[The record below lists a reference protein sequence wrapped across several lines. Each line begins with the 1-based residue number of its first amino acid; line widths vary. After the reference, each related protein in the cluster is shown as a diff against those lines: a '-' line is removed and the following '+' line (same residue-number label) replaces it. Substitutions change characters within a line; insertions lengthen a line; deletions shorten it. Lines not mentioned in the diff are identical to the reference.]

1 MRFKQEIKDCLYGGH
16 IGIETDKIDFELLKV
31 MLADDHKK
39 IAEGKPVTEL
49 AWPFGAI
56 TALTAVNDNG
66 EVFADKQIDIRYEQV
81 KFKDAIIDEEDAQP
95 IDADV
100 NEVAEMPDLSIVDVI
115 PSKVEGNAEQFK
127 LAVKSYLKRYDGIV
141 VTADNYKE
149 LSDTVSKLKKEMNDV
164 NEKKKKVKKKA
175 MEGYTLFENE
185 MKEVLKMFESS
196 IKVLSDDIKQFTD
209 KEVAENEMVVR
220 KLCNKALNDYV
231 HRDDFDGYCAT
242 KVFSIDPRWSSL
254 KKFINNKKPTKA
266 LVDAIKQECERTKET
281 YKSYLQRCESLDIY
295 LEARC
300 KETDV
305 DQEMID
311 VSIYKD
317 KLRNGSFEDIKP
329 LLERRFREIINR
341 RDEQEHQKEE
351 EAKKEEVK
359 QQEKTVNASPEE
371 NEPLKML
378 VGKIV
383 GTNAALNELKTSL
396 DYLKAKYDGC
406 FDYDL
411 RFPRKKKEGK

>member
-1 MRFKQEIKDCLYGGH
+1 MRFKQEIKDRLYGGH
-16 IGIETDKIDFELLKV
+16 IGIETDKIDFEILKV
-31 MLADDHKK
+31 MLADDNKK
-39 IAEGKPVTEL
+39 IADGKPVTEL

-81 KFKDAIIDEEDAQP
+81 KFKDAIIEEDAQP

-100 NEVAEMPDLSIVDVI
+100 NEVAEMPSLSVVKVI
-115 PSKVEGNAEQFK
+115 PAQIEGCNVKHFK
-127 LAVKSYLKRYDGIV
+127 EAVKSYLKRYDGIV

-149 LSDTVSKLKKEMNDV
+149 LSDVVSKLKKEKDNV
-164 NEKKKKVKKKA
+164 NESKKAVKKEA
-175 MEGYTLFENE
+175 MKVYTDFEND

-209 KEVAENEMVVR
+209 KEVEENKKVVEA
-220 KLCNKALNDYV
+220 LCKKALHDYV
-231 HRDDFDGYCAT
+231 ERNDFNEYFAANFFNT
-242 KVFSIDPRWSSL
+242 DPRWSTL
-254 KKFINNKKPTKA
+254 KKFINNHKPTKA
-266 LVDAIKQECERTKET
+266 LVDAIKNECERTKET
-281 YKSYLQRCESLDIY
+281 YKSYMQRCESLDIY

-311 VSIYKD
+311 VSVYKD
-317 KLRNGSFEDIKP
+317 KLRDGSFEDIKP

-341 RDEQEHQKEE
+341 REEQEHQKE

-359 QQEKTVNASPEE
+359 QQEKPVNASPEE

-383 GTNAALNELKTSL
+383 GTNSALNELKTSL

-411 RFPRKKKEGK
+411 RFPRKKEGK

>member
-1 MRFKQEIKDCLYGGH
+1 MRFKQEIKDRLYGGH
-16 IGIETDKIDFELLKV
+16 IGIETDKIDFEILKV
-31 MLADDHKK
+31 MLADDNKK
-39 IAEGKPVTEL
+39 IAGGKPVTEL

-81 KFKDAIIDEEDAQP
+81 KFRDAIIEEDAQP

-127 LAVKSYLKRYDGIV
+127 LAIKSYLKRYDDIV

-149 LSDTVSKLKKEMNDV
+149 MSDTVSKLKKEMNDV

-209 KEVAENEMVVR
+209 KEVEENKRVVET
-220 KLCNKALNDYV
+220 LCKKALHDYV
-231 HRDDFDGYCAT
+231 ERNDFNEFFAANFFNT
-242 KVFSIDPRWSSL
+242 DPRWSTL
-254 KKFINNKKPTKA
+254 KKFINNHKPTKT
-266 LVDAIKQECERTKET
+266 LVDEIRQECERVKKE
-281 YKSYLQRCESLDIY
+281 YEIYQQKIEGLCIY
-295 LEARC
+295 LEAKC
-300 KETDV
+300 KETDI
-305 DQEMID
+305 DQQMFDLTLYKKMLIQESLESLTKDID
-311 VSIYKD
+311 CRINGI
-317 KLRNGSFEDIKP
+317 LRN
-329 LLERRFREIINR
+329 REL
-341 RDEQEHQKEE
+341 QKQKEE
-351 EAKKEEVK
+351 EAKKKEEVK
-359 QQEKTVNASPEE
+359 QQEKPVNASPEE

-383 GTNAALNELKTSL
+383 GTKAALNELKTSL

-411 RFPRKKKEGK
+411 RFPRKKKESK

>member
-1 MRFKQEIKDCLYGGH
+1 MRFKQEIKDRLYGGH

-39 IAEGKPVTEL
+39 IADGKPVTEL

-81 KFKDAIIDEEDAQP
+81 KFKDAIIDEDTQP

-209 KEVAENEMVVR
+209 KEVAENEMIVR

-231 HRDDFDGYCAT
+231 HRNDFDGYCAT

-281 YKSYLQRCESLDIY
+281 YKSYMQRCESLEIY

-305 DQEMID
+305 DQEMIE
-311 VSIYKD
+311 VSVYKD
-317 KLRNGSFEDIKP
+317 KLRDGSFEDIKP

-351 EAKKEEVK
+351 EAKKKEVK
-359 QQEKTVNASPEE
+359 HQDNPVNISSEEK
-371 NEPLKML
+371 EPLKML

-411 RFPRKKKEGK
+411 RFPRKKEGK

>member
-1 MRFKQEIKDCLYGGH
+1 MRFKQEIKDRLYGGH
-16 IGIETDKIDFELLKV
+16 IGIETDKIDFEILKV

-81 KFKDAIIDEEDAQP
+81 KFKDAIIEEDMQP
-95 IDADV
+95 IDTDV

-149 LSDTVSKLKKEMNDV
+149 LSGTVSKLKKEMNDV

-196 IKVLSDDIKQFTD
+196 IKALSDDIKQFTD
-209 KEVAENEMVVR
+209 KEVEENKRVVET
-220 KLCNKALNDYV
+220 LCKKALHDYV
-231 HRDDFDGYCAT
+231 ERNDFNEYFAANFFNT
-242 KVFSIDPRWSSL
+242 DPRWSTL
-254 KKFINNKKPTKA
+254 KKFINNHKPTKT
-266 LVDAIKQECERTKET
+266 LVDEIRQECERVKKE
-281 YKSYLQRCESLDIY
+281 YEIYQQKIEGLCIY
-295 LEARC
+295 LEAKC
-300 KETDV
+300 KETDI
-305 DQEMID
+305 DQQMFDLTLYKKMLIQESLESLTKDID
-311 VSIYKD
+311 CRINGI
-317 KLRNGSFEDIKP
+317 LRN
-329 LLERRFREIINR
+329 REL
-341 RDEQEHQKEE
+341 QKQKEE
-351 EAKKEEVK
+351 EAKKKEVK
-359 QQEKTVNASPEE
+359 QQEPVNASPEE

-383 GTNAALNELKTSL
+383 GTNSALNELKTSL

-411 RFPRKKKEGK
+411 RFPRKKVNKNDS

>member
-1 MRFKQEIKDCLYGGH
+1 MRFKKEIKDRLYGGYL
-16 IGIETDKIDFELLKV
+16 GVVTDKIDFEIIKV
-31 MLADDHKK
+31 MLADDKK
-39 IAEGKPVTEL
+39 KVEGLE
-49 AWPFGAI
+49 WPFGAVSAVI
-56 TALTAVNDNG
+56 AVALDGSVVALKEEHAENYELVKYQDAV
-66 EVFADKQIDIRYEQV
+66 
-81 KFKDAIIDEEDAQP
+81 EEDTQP

-100 NEVAEMPDLSIVDVI
+100 NEVAEMPSLSVVKVI
-115 PSKVEGNAEQFK
+115 PAQIEGCNVKHFK
-127 LAVKSYLKRYDGIV
+127 EAVKSYLKRYDGIV

-149 LSDTVSKLKKEMNDV
+149 LSDVVSKLKKEKDNV
-164 NEKKKKVKKKA
+164 NESKKAVKKEA
-175 MEGYTLFENE
+175 MKVYTDFEND
-185 MKEVLKMFESS
+185 MKDVLKMFDASISS
-196 IKVLSDDIKQFTD
+196 LSSDIKEFTD

-220 KLCNKALNDYV
+220 KLINKALNDYV

-266 LVDAIKQECERTKET
+266 LVDAIKNECERTKEI

-311 VSIYKD
+311 VSVYKD
-317 KLRNGSFEDIKP
+317 KLRDGSFEDIKP

-351 EAKKEEVK
+351 EAKKKEVK
-359 QQEKTVNASPEE
+359 QQEPVNASPEE

-383 GTNAALNELKTSL
+383 GTNSALNELKTSL

>member
-1 MRFKQEIKDCLYGGH
+1 MRFKQEIKDRLYGGYL
-16 IGIETDKIDFELLKV
+16 GVVTDKIDFEIIKV
-31 MLADDHKK
+31 MLADDKK
-39 IAEGKPVTEL
+39 KVEGLE
-49 AWPFGAI
+49 WPFGAVSAVI
-56 TALTAVNDNG
+56 AVAPNGSVVALKEELAESYELVKYQDAV
-66 EVFADKQIDIRYEQV
+66 
-81 KFKDAIIDEEDAQP
+81 EEDMQP

-127 LAVKSYLKRYDGIV
+127 LAIKSYLKRYDDIV
-141 VTADNYKE
+141 VTADNCKE
-149 LSDTVSKLKKEMNDV
+149 MSDTVSKLKKEMNDV

-196 IKVLSDDIKQFTD
+196 IKALSDDIKQFTD
-209 KEVAENEMVVR
+209 KEVEENKRVVET
-220 KLCNKALNDYV
+220 LCKKALHDYV
-231 HRDDFDGYCAT
+231 ERNDFNEFFAANFFNT
-242 KVFSIDPRWSSL
+242 DPRWSTL
-254 KKFINNKKPTKA
+254 KKFINNHKPTKA
-266 LVDAIKQECERTKET
+266 LVDEIRQECERTKEA

-311 VSIYKD
+311 VSVYKD
-317 KLRNGSFEDIKP
+317 KLRDGSFEDIKP

-341 RDEQEHQKEE
+341 RDEQEHQKKE

-359 QQEKTVNASPEE
+359 QQEPVNVSSEE
-371 NEPLKML
+371 KEPLKML

-383 GTNAALNELKTSL
+383 GTNSALNELKTSL

>member
-1 MRFKQEIKDCLYGGH
+1 MRFKQEIKDRLYGGYL
-16 IGIETDKIDFELLKV
+16 GVVTDKIDFEIIKV
-31 MLADDHKK
+31 MLADDKK
-39 IAEGKPVTEL
+39 KVEGLE
-49 AWPFGAI
+49 WPFGAVSAVI
-56 TALTAVNDNG
+56 AVAPNGSVVALKEELAESYELVKYQDAV
-66 EVFADKQIDIRYEQV
+66 
-81 KFKDAIIDEEDAQP
+81 EEDMQP

-100 NEVAEMPDLSIVDVI
+100 NEVAEMPSLSVVKVI
-115 PSKVEGNAEQFK
+115 PAQIEGCNVKHFK
-127 LAVKSYLKRYDGIV
+127 EAVKSYLKRYDGIV

-149 LSDTVSKLKKEMNDV
+149 LSDVVSKLKKEKDNV
-164 NEKKKKVKKKA
+164 NESKKAVKKEA
-175 MEGYTLFENE
+175 MKVYTDFEND
-185 MKEVLKMFESS
+185 MKEVLKMFDASISS
-196 IKVLSDDIKQFTD
+196 LSSDIKEFTD
-209 KEVAENEMVVR
+209 KEVAENEMAVR

-242 KVFSIDPRWSSL
+242 KVFSIDPRWYSL

-266 LVDAIKQECERTKET
+266 LVDAIKNECERTKET
-281 YKSYLQRCESLDIY
+281 YKSYMQRCESLDIY

-311 VSIYKD
+311 VSVYKD
-317 KLRNGSFEDIKP
+317 KLRDGSFEDIKP

-341 RDEQEHQKEE
+341 REEQEHQKE

-359 QQEKTVNASPEE
+359 QQEKPVNASPEE

-383 GTNAALNELKTSL
+383 GTNSALNELKTSL

>member
-1 MRFKQEIKDCLYGGH
+1 MRFKQEIKDRLYGGH

-231 HRDDFDGYCAT
+231 SRNDFDGYCAT

-266 LVDAIKQECERTKET
+266 LVDAIKQECERTRET

-311 VSIYKD
+311 VSVYKD
-317 KLRNGSFEDIKP
+317 KLRDGSFEDIKP
-329 LLERRFREIINR
+329 LLKRRFREIINR

-359 QQEKTVNASPEE
+359 QQEPVNASPEE

-411 RFPRKKKEGK
+411 RFPRKKEGK

>member
-1 MRFKQEIKDCLYGGH
+1 MRFKQEIKDRLYGGH
-16 IGIETDKIDFELLKV
+16 IGIETDKIDFEILKV

-81 KFKDAIIDEEDAQP
+81 KFKDAIIDEDTQP

-100 NEVAEMPDLSIVDVI
+100 NEVAEMPSLSVVKVI
-115 PSKVEGNAEQFK
+115 PAQIEGCNVKHFK
-127 LAVKSYLKRYDGIV
+127 EAVKSYLKRYDGIV

-149 LSDTVSKLKKEMNDV
+149 LSDVVSKLKKEKDNV
-164 NEKKKKVKKKA
+164 NESKKAVKKEA
-175 MEGYTLFENE
+175 MKVYTDFEND
-185 MKEVLKMFESS
+185 MKEVLKMFDAAISS
-196 IKVLSDDIKQFTD
+196 LSSDIKEFTD
-209 KEVAENEMVVR
+209 KEVEENKKVVEA
-220 KLCNKALNDYV
+220 LCKKALHDCVERNDFNEY
-231 HRDDFDGYCAT
+231 FAANFFNT
-242 KVFSIDPRWSSL
+242 DPRWSSL

-266 LVDAIKQECERTKET
+266 LVDAIKNECERTKET
-281 YKSYLQRCESLDIY
+281 YKSYMQRCESLDIY

-305 DQEMID
+305 DQQMID
-311 VSIYKD
+311 VSVYKD
-317 KLRNGSFEDIKP
+317 KLRDGSFEDIKP

-341 RDEQEHQKEE
+341 REEQEHQKE

-359 QQEKTVNASPEE
+359 QQEKPVNASPEE

-383 GTNAALNELKTSL
+383 GTNSALNELKTSL

>member
-1 MRFKQEIKDCLYGGH
+1 MRFKQEIKDRLYGGYL
-16 IGIETDKIDFELLKV
+16 GVVTDKIDFEIIKV
-31 MLADDHKK
+31 MLADDKK
-39 IAEGKPVTEL
+39 KVEGLE
-49 AWPFGAI
+49 WPFGAVSAVI
-56 TALTAVNDNG
+56 AVAPDGAVVALKEEHAESYELVTYQDAV
-66 EVFADKQIDIRYEQV
+66 
-81 KFKDAIIDEEDAQP
+81 EEDMQP
-95 IDADV
+95 IDTDV

-115 PSKVEGNAEQFK
+115 PSKVEGNAGQFK

-209 KEVAENEMVVR
+209 KEVEENKKVVEA
-220 KLCNKALNDYV
+220 LCKKALHDYV
-231 HRDDFDGYCAT
+231 ERNDFNEYFAT
-242 KVFSIDPRWSSL
+242 NFFNTDPRWSTL
-254 KKFINNKKPTKA
+254 KKFINNHKPTKA
-266 LVDAIKQECERTKET
+266 LVEEIKQECERVKKE
-281 YKSYLQRCESLDIY
+281 YEIYQQKIEGLCIY
-295 LEARC
+295 LEAKC
-300 KETDV
+300 KETDI
-305 DQEMID
+305 DQQMFDLTLYKKMLIQESLESLTKDID
-311 VSIYKD
+311 CRINGI
-317 KLRNGSFEDIKP
+317 LRN
-329 LLERRFREIINR
+329 RELQR
-341 RDEQEHQKEE
+341 Q
-351 EAKKEEVK
+351 KEEVK
-359 QQEKTVNASPEE
+359 QQEKPVNASPEE
-371 NEPLKML
+371 TEPLKML

>member
-1 MRFKQEIKDCLYGGH
+1 MRFKQEIKDRLYGGH

-39 IAEGKPVTEL
+39 IAGGKPVTEL

-100 NEVAEMPDLSIVDVI
+100 NEVAEMPSLSVVKVI
-115 PSKVEGNAEQFK
+115 PAQIEGCNVKHFK
-127 LAVKSYLKRYDGIV
+127 EAVKSYLKRYDGIV

-149 LSDTVSKLKKEMNDV
+149 LSDVVSKLKKEKDNV
-164 NEKKKKVKKKA
+164 NESKKAVKKEA
-175 MEGYTLFENE
+175 MKVYTDFEND
-185 MKEVLKMFESS
+185 MKEVLKMFDASISS
-196 IKVLSDDIKQFTD
+196 LSSDIKEFTD
-209 KEVAENEMVVR
+209 KEVEENKRVVEA
-220 KLCNKALNDYV
+220 LCKKALHDYV
-231 HRDDFDGYCAT
+231 ERNDFNEYFAT
-242 KVFSIDPRWSSL
+242 NFFNTDPRWSTL
-254 KKFINNKKPTKA
+254 KKFINNHKPTKA
-266 LVDAIKQECERTKET
+266 LVEEIRQECEKVKKE
-281 YKSYLQRCESLDIY
+281 YEIYQQKIEGLCIY
-295 LEARC
+295 LEAKC
-300 KETDV
+300 KESDI
-305 DQEMID
+305 DQQMFDLTLYKKMLIQESLESLTKDID
-311 VSIYKD
+311 CRINGI
-317 KLRNGSFEDIKP
+317 LRN
-329 LLERRFREIINR
+329 REL
-341 RDEQEHQKEE
+341 QKQKEE
-351 EAKKEEVK
+351 EAKKKEVK
-359 QQEKTVNASPEE
+359 QQEPVNASPEE
-371 NEPLKML
+371 TEHLKML

-383 GTNAALNELKTSL
+383 GTNSALNELKTSL

>member
-1 MRFKQEIKDCLYGGH
+1 MKFKQEIKDRLYGGH
-16 IGIETDKIDFELLKV
+16 IGIETDKIDFEILKV
-31 MLADDHKK
+31 MLADDNKK
-39 IAEGKPVTEL
+39 IADGKPVTEL

-95 IDADV
+95 IDTDV

-196 IKVLSDDIKQFTD
+196 IKALSDDIKQFTD
-209 KEVAENEMVVR
+209 KEVEENKRVVET
-220 KLCNKALNDYV
+220 LCKKALHDYV
-231 HRDDFDGYCAT
+231 ERNDFNEYFAANFFNT
-242 KVFSIDPRWSSL
+242 DPRWSTL
-254 KKFINNKKPTKA
+254 KKFINNHKPTKT
-266 LVDAIKQECERTKET
+266 LVDEIRQECERVKKE
-281 YKSYLQRCESLDIY
+281 YEIYQQKIEGLCIY
-295 LEARC
+295 LEAKC
-300 KETDV
+300 KETDI
-305 DQEMID
+305 DQQMFDLTLYKKMLIQESLESLTKDID
-311 VSIYKD
+311 CRINGI
-317 KLRNGSFEDIKP
+317 LRN
-329 LLERRFREIINR
+329 REL
-341 RDEQEHQKEE
+341 QKQKEE
-351 EAKKEEVK
+351 EAKKKEVK
-359 QQEKTVNASPEE
+359 QQEPVNASPEE
-371 NEPLKML
+371 KEPLKML

-383 GTNAALNELKTSL
+383 GTNTALNELKTSL

>member
-1 MRFKQEIKDCLYGGH
+1 MRFKQEIKDRLYGGH

-81 KFKDAIIDEEDAQP
+81 KFKDAIIEEDTQP

-196 IKVLSDDIKQFTD
+196 IKVLSDDIKQFID
-209 KEVAENEMVVR
+209 KEVEENKKVVEA
-220 KLCNKALNDYV
+220 LCKKAIHDYV
-231 HRDDFDGYCAT
+231 ERNDFNEYFAANFFNTD
-242 KVFSIDPRWSSL
+242 SRWSTL
-254 KKFINNKKPTKA
+254 KKFINNHKPTKA
-266 LVDAIKQECERTKET
+266 LVEEIRQECEKVKKE
-281 YKSYLQRCESLDIY
+281 YEIYQQKIEGLCIY
-295 LEARC
+295 LEAKC
-300 KETDV
+300 KESNI
-305 DQEMID
+305 DQQMFDLTLYKKMLVQESLESLTKDID
-311 VSIYKD
+311 CRINGI
-317 KLRNGSFEDIKP
+317 LRN
-329 LLERRFREIINR
+329 RELQR
-341 RDEQEHQKEE
+341 QKEE
-351 EAKKEEVK
+351 EAKKKEVK
-359 QQEKTVNASPEE
+359 QQEKPVNVSSEE

-383 GTNAALNELKTSL
+383 GTNSALNELKTSL
-396 DYLKAKYDGC
+396 DYLKDKYDGC

-411 RFPRKKKEGK
+411 RFPRKKEGK

>member
-1 MRFKQEIKDCLYGGH
+1 MRFKKKIKDRLYGGYL
-16 IGIETDKIDFELLKV
+16 GVVTDKIDFEIIKV
-31 MLADDHKK
+31 MLADDKK
-39 IAEGKPVTEL
+39 KVEGLE
-49 AWPFGAI
+49 WPFGAV
-56 TALTAVNDNG
+56 TAVIAVAPDG
-66 EVFADKQIDIRYEQV
+66 SVVALKEEHAESYELV
-81 KFKDAIIDEEDAQP
+81 KYQDAVEEDMQP
-95 IDADV
+95 IDTEV

-209 KEVAENEMVVR
+209 KEVAENEMAVR

-231 HRDDFDGYCAT
+231 HRNDFDGYCAT

-266 LVDAIKQECERTKET
+266 LVDAIKNECERTKET
-281 YKSYLQRCESLDIY
+281 YKSYLQRCESLEIY

-311 VSIYKD
+311 VSVYKD
-317 KLRNGSFEDIKP
+317 KLRDGSFEDIKP

-351 EAKKEEVK
+351 EAKKKEVK
-359 QQEKTVNASPEE
+359 HQDNPVNISSEEK
-371 NEPLKML
+371 EPLKML

-411 RFPRKKKEGK
+411 RFPRKKEGK

>member
-1 MRFKQEIKDCLYGGH
+1 MRFKQEIKDRLYGGH
-16 IGIETDKIDFELLKV
+16 IGIETDKIDFEILKV

-39 IAEGKPVTEL
+39 IAGGKPVTEL

-81 KFKDAIIDEEDAQP
+81 KFKDAIIEEDMQP
-95 IDADV
+95 IDTDV

-209 KEVAENEMVVR
+209 KEVEENKKVVEA
-220 KLCNKALNDYV
+220 LCKKALHDYV
-231 HRDDFDGYCAT
+231 ERNDFNEYFAANFFNT
-242 KVFSIDPRWSSL
+242 DPRWSTL
-254 KKFINNKKPTKA
+254 KKFINNHKPTKA
-266 LVDAIKQECERTKET
+266 LVEEIKQECERVKKE
-281 YKSYLQRCESLDIY
+281 YEIYQQKIEGLCIY
-295 LEARC
+295 LEAKC
-300 KETDV
+300 KETDI
-305 DQEMID
+305 DQQMFDLTLYKKMLIQESLESLTKDID
-311 VSIYKD
+311 CRINGI
-317 KLRNGSFEDIKP
+317 LRN
-329 LLERRFREIINR
+329 REL
-341 RDEQEHQKEE
+341 QKQKEE
-351 EAKKEEVK
+351 EAKKKEVK
-359 QQEKTVNASPEE
+359 QQEPVNASPEE

-383 GTNAALNELKTSL
+383 GTNSALNELKTSL

-411 RFPRKKKEGK
+411 RFPRKKEGK

>member
-1 MRFKQEIKDCLYGGH
+1 MRFKQEIKDRLYGGH

-39 IAEGKPVTEL
+39 IADGKPVTEL

-81 KFKDAIIDEEDAQP
+81 KFKDAIIEEENTQP
-95 IDADV
+95 IDTDV

-231 HRDDFDGYCAT
+231 HRNDFDGYCAT
-242 KVFSIDPRWSSL
+242 KVFSIDSRWSSL

-281 YKSYLQRCESLDIY
+281 YKSYMQRCESLDIY

-305 DQEMID
+305 DQQMID
-311 VSIYKD
+311 VSVYKD
-317 KLRNGSFEDIKP
+317 KLRDGSFEDIKP

-341 RDEQEHQKEE
+341 REEQEHQKEE
-351 EAKKEEVK
+351 EAKKKEVK
-359 QQEKTVNASPEE
+359 HQDNPVNISSEEK
-371 NEPLKML
+371 EPLKML

-411 RFPRKKKEGK
+411 RFPRKKEGK

>member
-1 MRFKQEIKDCLYGGH
+1 MRFKQEIKDRLYGGYL
-16 IGIETDKIDFELLKV
+16 GVVTDKIDFEIIKV
-31 MLADDHKK
+31 MLADDKK
-39 IAEGKPVTEL
+39 KVEGLE
-49 AWPFGAI
+49 WPFGAVSAVI
-56 TALTAVNDNG
+56 AVAPDGSVVALKEEHAESYELVKYQDAV
-66 EVFADKQIDIRYEQV
+66 
-81 KFKDAIIDEEDAQP
+81 EEDAQP

-209 KEVAENEMVVR
+209 KEVEENKKVVEA
-220 KLCNKALNDYV
+220 LCKKALHDYV
-231 HRDDFDGYCAT
+231 ERNDFNEYFAANFFNT
-242 KVFSIDPRWSSL
+242 NPRWSTL
-254 KKFINNKKPTKA
+254 KKFIKDHKPTKA
-266 LVDAIKQECERTKET
+266 LVEEIKQECERVKKE
-281 YKSYLQRCESLDIY
+281 YEIYQQKIEGLCIY
-295 LEARC
+295 LEAKC
-300 KETDV
+300 KESDI
-305 DQEMID
+305 DQQMFDLTLYKKMLVQESLESLTKDID
-311 VSIYKD
+311 CRINGI
-317 KLRNGSFEDIKP
+317 LRN
-329 LLERRFREIINR
+329 RELQR
-341 RDEQEHQKEE
+341 Q
-351 EAKKEEVK
+351 KEEVK
-359 QQEKTVNASPEE
+359 QQEPVNVSSEE
-371 NEPLKML
+371 KEPLKML

-411 RFPRKKKEGK
+411 RFPRKKEGK

>member
-1 MRFKQEIKDCLYGGH
+1 MRFKQEIKDRLYGGH
-16 IGIETDKIDFELLKV
+16 IGIETDKIDFEILKV
-31 MLADDHKK
+31 MLADDNKK
-39 IAEGKPVTEL
+39 IAGGKPVTEL

-81 KFKDAIIDEEDAQP
+81 KFKDAIIDEDAQP
-95 IDADV
+95 IDTEV

-196 IKVLSDDIKQFTD
+196 IKALSDDIKQFTD
-209 KEVAENEMVVR
+209 KEVEENKRVVET
-220 KLCNKALNDYV
+220 LCKKALHDYV
-231 HRDDFDGYCAT
+231 ERNDFNEYFAANFFNT
-242 KVFSIDPRWSSL
+242 DPRWSTL
-254 KKFINNKKPTKA
+254 KKFINNHKPTKT
-266 LVDAIKQECERTKET
+266 LVDEIRQECERVKKE
-281 YKSYLQRCESLDIY
+281 YEIYQQKIEGLCIY
-295 LEARC
+295 LEAKC
-300 KETDV
+300 KETDI
-305 DQEMID
+305 DQQMFDLTLYKKMLVQESLESLTKDID
-311 VSIYKD
+311 CRINGI
-317 KLRNGSFEDIKP
+317 LRN
-329 LLERRFREIINR
+329 REL
-341 RDEQEHQKEE
+341 QKQ
-351 EAKKEEVK
+351 KEEVK
-359 QQEKTVNASPEE
+359 QQEKPVNVSSEE
-371 NEPLKML
+371 KEPLKML

-383 GTNAALNELKTSL
+383 GTNSALNELKTSL

-411 RFPRKKKEGK
+411 RFPRKKEGK

>member
-1 MRFKQEIKDCLYGGH
+1 MRFKQEIKDRLYGGH

-81 KFKDAIIDEEDAQP
+81 KFKDAIIEEDTQP
-95 IDADV
+95 VDADV

-209 KEVAENEMVVR
+209 KEVEENKKVVEA
-220 KLCNKALNDYV
+220 LCKKAIHDYV
-231 HRDDFDGYCAT
+231 ERNDFNEYFAANFFNTD
-242 KVFSIDPRWSSL
+242 SRWSTL
-254 KKFINNKKPTKA
+254 KKFINNHKPTKA
-266 LVDAIKQECERTKET
+266 LVEEIKQECERVKKE
-281 YKSYLQRCESLDIY
+281 YEIYQQKIEGLCIY
-295 LEARC
+295 LEAKC
-300 KETDV
+300 KESDI
-305 DQEMID
+305 DQQMFDLTLYKKMLVQESLESLTKDID
-311 VSIYKD
+311 CRINGI
-317 KLRNGSFEDIKP
+317 LRN
-329 LLERRFREIINR
+329 RELQR
-341 RDEQEHQKEE
+341 QKEE
-351 EAKKEEVK
+351 EAKKKEVK
-359 QQEKTVNASPEE
+359 QQEKPVNVSSEE

-383 GTNAALNELKTSL
+383 GTNSALNELKTSL
-396 DYLKAKYDGC
+396 DYLKDKYDGC

-411 RFPRKKKEGK
+411 RFPRKKEGK

>member
-1 MRFKQEIKDCLYGGH
+1 MRFKQEIKDRLYGGH
-16 IGIETDKIDFELLKV
+16 IGIETDKIDFEILKV
-31 MLADDHKK
+31 MLADDNKK
-39 IAEGKPVTEL
+39 IAGGKPVIEL

-95 IDADV
+95 IDTDV

-231 HRDDFDGYCAT
+231 HRNDFDGYCAT

-281 YKSYLQRCESLDIY
+281 YKSYLQRCESLEIY

-305 DQEMID
+305 DQQMID

-359 QQEKTVNASPEE
+359 QQEKTVNTSPEE
-371 NEPLKML
+371 KEPLKML

-411 RFPRKKKEGK
+411 RFPRKKEGK

>member
-1 MRFKQEIKDCLYGGH
+1 MRFKKEIKDRLYGGYL
-16 IGIETDKIDFELLKV
+16 GVVTDKIDFEIIKV
-31 MLADDHKK
+31 MLADDKK
-39 IAEGKPVTEL
+39 KVEGLE
-49 AWPFGAI
+49 WPFGAVSAVI
-56 TALTAVNDNG
+56 AVAPDGSVVALKEEHAESYELIKYQDAV
-66 EVFADKQIDIRYEQV
+66 
-81 KFKDAIIDEEDAQP
+81 EEDTQL

-209 KEVAENEMVVR
+209 KEVEENKKVVEA
-220 KLCNKALNDYV
+220 LCKKALHDYV
-231 HRDDFDGYCAT
+231 ERNDFNEYFAT
-242 KVFSIDPRWSSL
+242 NFFNTDPRWSTL
-254 KKFINNKKPTKA
+254 KKFINNHKPTKT
-266 LVDAIKQECERTKET
+266 LVDEIRQECERVKKE
-281 YKSYLQRCESLDIY
+281 YEIYQQKIEGICIY
-295 LEARC
+295 LEAKC
-300 KETDV
+300 KETDI
-305 DQEMID
+305 DQQMFDLTLYKKMLIQESLESLTKDID
-311 VSIYKD
+311 CRINGI
-317 KLRNGSFEDIKP
+317 LRN
-329 LLERRFREIINR
+329 REL
-341 RDEQEHQKEE
+341 QKQKEE
-351 EAKKEEVK
+351 EAKKKEVK
-359 QQEKTVNASPEE
+359 QQEPVNASSEE
-371 NEPLKML
+371 KEPLKML

-411 RFPRKKKEGK
+411 RFPRKKEGK

>member
-1 MRFKQEIKDCLYGGH
+1 MRFKQEIKDRLYGGH
-16 IGIETDKIDFELLKV
+16 IGIETDKIDFEILKV

-39 IAEGKPVTEL
+39 IADGKPVTEL

-81 KFKDAIIDEEDAQP
+81 KFKDAIIDEDTQP
-95 IDADV
+95 IDTEV

-196 IKVLSDDIKQFTD
+196 IKALSDDIKQFTD
-209 KEVAENEMVVR
+209 KEVEENKRVVET
-220 KLCNKALNDYV
+220 LCKKALHDYV
-231 HRDDFDGYCAT
+231 ERNDFNEYFAANFFNT
-242 KVFSIDPRWSSL
+242 DPRWSTL
-254 KKFINNKKPTKA
+254 KKFINNHKPTKT
-266 LVDAIKQECERTKET
+266 LVDEIRQECERVKKE
-281 YKSYLQRCESLDIY
+281 YEIYQQKIEGLCIY
-295 LEARC
+295 LEAKC
-300 KETDV
+300 KETDI
-305 DQEMID
+305 DQQMFDLTLYKKMLIQESLESLTKDID
-311 VSIYKD
+311 CRINGI
-317 KLRNGSFEDIKP
+317 LRN
-329 LLERRFREIINR
+329 REL
-341 RDEQEHQKEE
+341 QKQKEE

-359 QQEKTVNASPEE
+359 QQEKPVNASPEE
-371 NEPLKML
+371 KEPLKML

-383 GTNAALNELKTSL
+383 GTNTALNELKTSL

-411 RFPRKKKEGK
+411 RFPRKKEGK

>member
-1 MRFKQEIKDCLYGGH
+1 MRFKQEIKDRLYGGH
-16 IGIETDKIDFELLKV
+16 IGIETDKIDFEILKV
-31 MLADDHKK
+31 MLADDNKK
-39 IAEGKPVTEL
+39 IADGKPVTEL

-81 KFKDAIIDEEDAQP
+81 KFKDAIIEEDT
-95 IDADV
+95 IDVDV

-185 MKEVLKMFESS
+185 MKEVLKMFDASISS
-196 IKVLSDDIKQFTD
+196 LSSDIKEFTD

-220 KLCNKALNDYV
+220 ELCNKALNDYV

-266 LVDAIKQECERTKET
+266 LVDAIKNECERTKEI

-311 VSIYKD
+311 VSVYKD
-317 KLRNGSFEDIKP
+317 KLRDGSFEDIKP

-351 EAKKEEVK
+351 EAKKEEIK
-359 QQEKTVNASPEE
+359 QQEKPVNVSS
-371 NEPLKML
+371 EPLKML

-406 FDYDL
+406 FDYNL
-411 RFPRKKKEGK
+411 RFPRKKEGK

>member
-1 MRFKQEIKDCLYGGH
+1 MRFKQEIKDRLYGGH

-81 KFKDAIIDEEDAQP
+81 KFKDAIIEEDTQP

-185 MKEVLKMFESS
+185 MKEVLKMFDASISS
-196 IKVLSDDIKQFTD
+196 LSSDIKEFTD

-220 KLCNKALNDYV
+220 NLCNKALNDYV
-231 HRDDFDGYCAT
+231 HRNDFDGYCAT

-266 LVDAIKQECERTKET
+266 LVDAIKNECERTKET
-281 YKSYLQRCESLDIY
+281 YKSYMQRCESLDIY

-311 VSIYKD
+311 VSVYKD
-317 KLRNGSFEDIKP
+317 KLRDGSFEDIKP
-329 LLERRFREIINR
+329 LLERRFREILDR
-341 RDEQEHQKEE
+341 REEQEHQKE

-359 QQEKTVNASPEE
+359 QQEPVNVSSEE
-371 NEPLKML
+371 KEPLKML

-411 RFPRKKKEGK
+411 RFPRKKEGK

>member
-1 MRFKQEIKDCLYGGH
+1 MRFKQEIKDRLYGGYL
-16 IGIETDKIDFELLKV
+16 GVVTDKIDFEIIKV
-31 MLADDHKK
+31 MLADDKK
-39 IAEGKPVTEL
+39 KVEGLE
-49 AWPFGAI
+49 WPFGAVSAVI
-56 TALTAVNDNG
+56 AVAPDGAVVALKEEHAESYELVKYQDAV
-66 EVFADKQIDIRYEQV
+66 
-81 KFKDAIIDEEDAQP
+81 EEDTQP

-209 KEVAENEMVVR
+209 KEVEENKKVVEA
-220 KLCNKALNDYV
+220 LCKKALHDYV
-231 HRDDFDGYCAT
+231 ERNDFNEYFAANFFNTD
-242 KVFSIDPRWSSL
+242 SRWSTL
-254 KKFINNKKPTKA
+254 KKFINNHKPTKA
-266 LVDAIKQECERTKET
+266 LVEEIKQECERVKKE
-281 YKSYLQRCESLDIY
+281 YEIYQQKIEGLCIY
-295 LEARC
+295 LEAKC
-300 KETDV
+300 KESDI
-305 DQEMID
+305 DQQMFDLTLYKKMLVQESLESLTKDID
-311 VSIYKD
+311 CRINGI
-317 KLRNGSFEDIKP
+317 LRNRQ
-329 LLERRFREIINR
+329 L
-341 RDEQEHQKEE
+341 QKQ
-351 EAKKEEVK
+351 KEEVK
-359 QQEKTVNASPEE
+359 QQEKPVNASPEE

-411 RFPRKKKEGK
+411 RFPRKKEGK

>member
-1 MRFKQEIKDCLYGGH
+1 MRFKQEIKDRLYGGH

-39 IAEGKPVTEL
+39 IADGKPVTEL

-81 KFKDAIIDEEDAQP
+81 KFKDAIIEEDMQP
-95 IDADV
+95 IDTDV

-149 LSDTVSKLKKEMNDV
+149 LSGTVSKLKKEMNDV

-196 IKVLSDDIKQFTD
+196 IKALSDDIKQFTD
-209 KEVAENEMVVR
+209 KEVEENKRVVET
-220 KLCNKALNDYV
+220 LCKKALHDYV
-231 HRDDFDGYCAT
+231 ERNDFNEYFAANFFNT
-242 KVFSIDPRWSSL
+242 DPRWSTL
-254 KKFINNKKPTKA
+254 KKFINNHKPTKT
-266 LVDAIKQECERTKET
+266 LVDEIRQECERVKKE
-281 YKSYLQRCESLDIY
+281 YEIYQQKIEGLCIY
-295 LEARC
+295 LEAKC
-300 KETDV
+300 KETDI
-305 DQEMID
+305 DQQMFDLTLYKKMLIQESLESLTKDID
-311 VSIYKD
+311 CRINGI
-317 KLRNGSFEDIKP
+317 LRN
-329 LLERRFREIINR
+329 REL
-341 RDEQEHQKEE
+341 QKQKEE
-351 EAKKEEVK
+351 EAKKKEVK
-359 QQEKTVNASPEE
+359 QQEPVNASPEE
-371 NEPLKML
+371 TEPLKML

>member
-1 MRFKQEIKDCLYGGH
+1 MRFKQEIKDRLYGGH
-16 IGIETDKIDFELLKV
+16 IGIETDKIDFEILKV

-39 IAEGKPVTEL
+39 IAGGKPVTEL

-95 IDADV
+95 IDTDV

-185 MKEVLKMFESS
+185 MKEVLKMIESS
-196 IKVLSDDIKQFTD
+196 IKALSDDIKQFTD
-209 KEVAENEMVVR
+209 KEVEENKRVVET
-220 KLCNKALNDYV
+220 LCKKALHDYV
-231 HRDDFDGYCAT
+231 ERNDFNEYFAANFFNT
-242 KVFSIDPRWSSL
+242 DPRWSTL
-254 KKFINNKKPTKA
+254 KKFINNHKPTKT
-266 LVDAIKQECERTKET
+266 LVDEIRQECERVKKE
-281 YKSYLQRCESLDIY
+281 YEIYQQKIEGLCIY
-295 LEARC
+295 LEAKC
-300 KETDV
+300 KETDI
-305 DQEMID
+305 DQQMFDLTLYKKMLIQESLESLTKDID
-311 VSIYKD
+311 CRINGI
-317 KLRNGSFEDIKP
+317 LRN
-329 LLERRFREIINR
+329 REL
-341 RDEQEHQKEE
+341 QKQKKE

-359 QQEKTVNASPEE
+359 QQEPVNVSSEE
-371 NEPLKML
+371 KEPLKML

>member
-1 MRFKQEIKDCLYGGH
+1 MRFKQEIKDRLYGGYL
-16 IGIETDKIDFELLKV
+16 GVVTDKIDFEIIKV
-31 MLADDHKK
+31 MLADDKK
-39 IAEGKPVTEL
+39 KVEGLE
-49 AWPFGAI
+49 WPFGAVSAVI
-56 TALTAVNDNG
+56 AVAPDGAVVALKEEHAESYELVKYQDAV
-66 EVFADKQIDIRYEQV
+66 
-81 KFKDAIIDEEDAQP
+81 EEDAQP

-209 KEVAENEMVVR
+209 KEVEENKKVVEA
-220 KLCNKALNDYV
+220 LCKKALHDYV
-231 HRDDFDGYCAT
+231 ERNDFNEYFAANFFNT
-242 KVFSIDPRWSSL
+242 NPRWSTL
-254 KKFINNKKPTKA
+254 KKFINNHKPTKA
-266 LVDAIKQECERTKET
+266 LVDEIRQECERVKKE
-281 YKSYLQRCESLDIY
+281 YEIYQQKIEGLCIY
-295 LEARC
+295 LEAKC
-300 KETDV
+300 KESDI
-305 DQEMID
+305 DQQMFDLTLYKKMLVQESLESLTKDID
-311 VSIYKD
+311 CRINGI
-317 KLRNGSFEDIKP
+317 LRN
-329 LLERRFREIINR
+329 REL
-341 RDEQEHQKEE
+341 QKQKEE
-351 EAKKEEVK
+351 EVKKKEVK
-359 QQEKTVNASPEE
+359 QQEKPVNVSSEE
-371 NEPLKML
+371 KEPLKML

-383 GTNAALNELKTSL
+383 GTNSALNELKTSL

-411 RFPRKKKEGK
+411 RFPRKKEGK

>member
-1 MRFKQEIKDCLYGGH
+1 MRFKQEIKDRLYGGH
-16 IGIETDKIDFELLKV
+16 IGIETDKIDFEILKV
-31 MLADDHKK
+31 MLADDNKK
-39 IAEGKPVTEL
+39 IAGGKPVTEL

-196 IKVLSDDIKQFTD
+196 IKALSDDIKQFTD
-209 KEVAENEMVVR
+209 KEVEENKRVVET
-220 KLCNKALNDYV
+220 LCKKALHDYV
-231 HRDDFDGYCAT
+231 ERNDFNEYFAANFFNT
-242 KVFSIDPRWSSL
+242 DPRWSTL
-254 KKFINNKKPTKA
+254 KKFINNHKPTKT
-266 LVDAIKQECERTKET
+266 LVDEIRQECERVKKE
-281 YKSYLQRCESLDIY
+281 YEIYQQKIEGLCIY
-295 LEARC
+295 LEAKC
-300 KETDV
+300 KETDI
-305 DQEMID
+305 DQQMFDLTLYKKMLIQESLESLTKDID
-311 VSIYKD
+311 CRINGI
-317 KLRNGSFEDIKP
+317 LRN
-329 LLERRFREIINR
+329 REL
-341 RDEQEHQKEE
+341 QKQKEE
-351 EAKKEEVK
+351 EAKKKEVK
-359 QQEKTVNASPEE
+359 QQEPVNTSPEE
-371 NEPLKML
+371 KEPLKML

-383 GTNAALNELKTSL
+383 GTNSALNELKTSL

-411 RFPRKKKEGK
+411 RFPRKKEGK

>member
-1 MRFKQEIKDCLYGGH
+1 MRFKQEIKDRLYGGH

-149 LSDTVSKLKKEMNDV
+149 LSDVVSKLKKEMNDV

-359 QQEKTVNASPEE
+359 QQEKPVNASPEE
-371 NEPLKML
+371 TEPLKML

>member
-1 MRFKQEIKDCLYGGH
+1 MRFKQEIKDRLYGGH

-39 IAEGKPVTEL
+39 IADGKPVTEL

-95 IDADV
+95 IDTDV

-149 LSDTVSKLKKEMNDV
+149 LSGTVSKLKKEMNDV

-196 IKVLSDDIKQFTD
+196 IKALSDDIKQFTD
-209 KEVAENEMVVR
+209 KEVEENKRVVET
-220 KLCNKALNDYV
+220 LCKKALHDYV
-231 HRDDFDGYCAT
+231 ERNDFNEYFAANFFNT
-242 KVFSIDPRWSSL
+242 DPRWSTL
-254 KKFINNKKPTKA
+254 KKFINNHKPTKT
-266 LVDAIKQECERTKET
+266 LVDEIRQECERVKKE
-281 YKSYLQRCESLDIY
+281 YEIYQQKIEGLCIY
-295 LEARC
+295 LEAKC
-300 KETDV
+300 KETDI
-305 DQEMID
+305 DQQMFDLTLYKKMLIQESLESLTKDID
-311 VSIYKD
+311 CRINGI
-317 KLRNGSFEDIKP
+317 LRN
-329 LLERRFREIINR
+329 REL
-341 RDEQEHQKEE
+341 QKQKEE

-359 QQEKTVNASPEE
+359 QQEPVNASPEE

-411 RFPRKKKEGK
+411 RFPRKKEGK

>member
-1 MRFKQEIKDCLYGGH
+1 MRFKQEIKDRLYGGH

-31 MLADDHKK
+31 MFADDNKK
-39 IAEGKPVTEL
+39 IAGGKPVTEL

-95 IDADV
+95 IDTDV

-231 HRDDFDGYCAT
+231 HRNDFDGYCAT

-281 YKSYLQRCESLDIY
+281 YKSYLQRCESLEIY

-305 DQEMID
+305 DQQMID

-359 QQEKTVNASPEE
+359 QQEKTVNTSPEE
-371 NEPLKML
+371 KEPLKML

-411 RFPRKKKEGK
+411 RFPRKKEGK

>member
-1 MRFKQEIKDCLYGGH
+1 MRFKKKIKDRLYGGYL
-16 IGIETDKIDFELLKV
+16 GVVTDKIDFEIIKV
-31 MLADDHKK
+31 MLADDKK
-39 IAEGKPVTEL
+39 KVEGLE
-49 AWPFGAI
+49 WPFGAV
-56 TALTAVNDNG
+56 TAVIAVAPDG
-66 EVFADKQIDIRYEQV
+66 SVVALKEEHAESYELV
-81 KFKDAIIDEEDAQP
+81 KYQDAVEEDMQP
-95 IDADV
+95 IDTEV

-209 KEVAENEMVVR
+209 KEVAENEMAVR

-231 HRDDFDGYCAT
+231 HRNDFDGYCAT

-266 LVDAIKQECERTKET
+266 LVDAIKNECERTKET
-281 YKSYLQRCESLDIY
+281 YKSYLQRCESLEIY

-305 DQEMID
+305 DQQMID
-311 VSIYKD
+311 VSVYKD
-317 KLRNGSFEDIKP
+317 KLRDGSFEDIKP
-329 LLERRFREIINR
+329 LLERRFREILNR
-341 RDEQEHQKEE
+341 REEQEHQKEE
-351 EAKKEEVK
+351 EAKKKEVK
-359 QQEKTVNASPEE
+359 QQEPVNASPEE

-411 RFPRKKKEGK
+411 RFPRKKEGK

>member
-1 MRFKQEIKDCLYGGH
+1 MRFKQEIKDRLYGGH
-16 IGIETDKIDFELLKV
+16 IGIETDKIDFEILKV
-31 MLADDHKK
+31 MLADDNKK
-39 IAEGKPVTEL
+39 IAGGKPVTEL

-81 KFKDAIIDEEDAQP
+81 KFKDAIIDEDTQP
-95 IDADV
+95 IDTEV

-175 MEGYTLFENE
+175 MEGYTLFEND

-196 IKVLSDDIKQFTD
+196 IKALSDDIKQFTD
-209 KEVAENEMVVR
+209 KEVEENKKVVET
-220 KLCNKALNDYV
+220 LCKKALHDYV
-231 HRDDFDGYCAT
+231 ERNDINEYFAT
-242 KVFSIDPRWSSL
+242 NFFNTDPRWSTL
-254 KKFINNKKPTKA
+254 KKFINNHKQTKA
-266 LVDAIKQECERTKET
+266 LVEEIKQECERVKKE
-281 YKSYLQRCESLDIY
+281 YEIYQQKIEGLCIY
-295 LEARC
+295 LEAKC
-300 KETDV
+300 KESDI
-305 DQEMID
+305 DQQMFDLTLYKKMLVQESLESLTKDID
-311 VSIYKD
+311 CRINGI
-317 KLRNGSFEDIKP
+317 LRN
-329 LLERRFREIINR
+329 RELQR
-341 RDEQEHQKEE
+341 Q
-351 EAKKEEVK
+351 KEEVK
-359 QQEKTVNASPEE
+359 QQEKPVNASPEE

-396 DYLKAKYDGC
+396 DYLKAKYDGS

-411 RFPRKKKEGK
+411 RFPRKKEGK